1 MWGTIACLIGI
12 LGLLWVAL
20 SRYRDG
26 DRKAALFWL
35 SVAVIATIALIAIN
49 TLTVRWLGH
58 PPQNSSTTIALS
70 ERRGL
75 AAFAEAPTY
84 NAERHLPSLSAEP
97 VAFRFPYC
105 VKPEL

>member
-1 MWGTIACLIGI
+1 VMGCRKSLLNKGLRKLSNGFNH
-12 LGLLWVAL
+12 LG
-20 SRYRDG
+20 
-26 DRKAALFWL
+26 
-35 SVAVIATIALIAIN
+35 
-49 TLTVRWLGH
+49 LTVRWLGH

-70 ERRGL
+70 ERKGL
-75 AAFAEAPTY
+75 AAFAEAPTC

>member
-1 MWGTIACLIGI
+1 
-12 LGLLWVAL
+12 LGLLWFAL
-20 SRYRDG
+20 SRYRNG

-35 SVAVIATIALIAIN
+35 SVAIIAIN
-49 TLTVRWLGH
+49 

-70 ERRGL
+70 ERKGL
-75 AAFAEAPTY
+75 AAFAEAPTC